1 MSSIQK
7 ISSIVLYII
16 AGISVI
22 FAGMYYMGG
31 SVPETIGTTFEEKNF
46 TSIILIWAFVL
57 FLIAGIT
64 TLIFSLVN
72 VITNPKVV
80 KSFLL
85 VIALTIVLIVVSYVL
100 ASSEPLTNLS
110 VSKIPTAS
118 TLKWVGAGLIATYI
132 LAMVAFLGIIVS
144 EIYSAFK

>member
-100 ASSEPLTNLS
+100 ASSDPLTNLS

-118 TLKWVGAGLIATYI
+118 TLKWVGTGLIATYI
-132 LAMVAFLGIIVS
+132 LAIVAFLGIIVS